1 MKLLT
6 QRHSFLLI
14 LLLVNILSARAGEG
28 MWMVQSASSTIGNQL
43 RKAGMILSPDSIYQE
58 HASSLKDAVVQ
69 FGSNCTG
76 EVVSSQGL
84 VLTNH
89 HCGYSQIQAL
99 QYTGT
104 ELPRQRILGTLP

>member
-1 MKLLT
+1 MDGAIGILYDWKSA
-6 QRHSFLLI
+6 QESRYDSF
-14 LLLVNILSARAGEG
+14 AGFHI
-28 MWMVQSASSTIGNQL
+28 S
-43 RKAGMILSPDSIYQE
+43 E

-99 QYTGT
+99 S
-104 ELPRQRILGTLP
+104 TLERNYLDSGFWARSLKPNYLVPD